1 MPKTVPIIAIFSRN
15 IFFSEIIN
23 LLNDEGLKLT
33 IEKNFANLEISE
45 LKNSILIIDI
55 ESEKTLKKAY
65 SFLTKLERSS
75 YVLGIL
81 RCEIK
86 SLRNIENFKI
96 FNRPIVFEEFFN
108 SILSLSKKI
117 KTSDGLI
124 KLKHLIYHPKKSKFI
139 SQKNGRIINLTELEN
154 KFVEYLLG
162 KKNGSTK
169 SEILSNVWK
178 HNTELETHT
187 LESLIYR
194 LRRKI
199 EQDPNSP
206 EFLVQIEKK
215 YFLTRS

>member
-96 FNRPIVFEEFFN
+96 FHRPIVFGEFFN
-108 SILSLSKKI
+108 SILNLSKNI

-139 SQKNGRIINLTELEN
+139 SQINGRIINLTELEN

-162 KKNGSTK
+162 KKTGSTK

-206 EFLVQIEKK
+206 EFLIQIEKK
-215 YFLTRS
+215 YFLTGS